1 MNTHEK
7 GLAGE
12 NAAASYLSQNG
23 FEIIMRNWRNRFGE
37 IDIIA
42 QKDDFLC
49 FIEVKSLVS
58 GNPEMLAHVLNKNK
72 QKRIIK
78 TAKYFLAT
86 YRQYSSRHI
95 RFDVLVIDTPG
106 FPPVYHIENA
116 FSENE

>member
-1 MNTHEK
+1 MNSREK
-7 GLAGE
+7 GLIGE
-12 NAAASYLSQNG
+12 DKAVLYLSQNG
-23 FEIIMRNWRNRFGE
+23 FEILERNWRNRFGE

-58 GNPEMLAHVLNKNK
+58 GNPEMLAHVLNQNK

-78 TAKYFLAT
+78 TAKYFLAK
-86 YRQYSSRHI
+86 YRQYIYRHI

-116 FSENE
+116 FSENV